1 MLFLNLFPVY
11 QNIWWVLPCKR
22 GGTVLYIR
30 IFGGCC
36 LVREWATVLYIR
48 IFGGHCLVTERATV
62 LYIRIFGGCCLV
74 TEEATVLYIRI
85 CGDTGFK
92 LFMFM
97 LWHELLPLDL
107 DNGFREIYK
116 YYLCIVYF
124 LMNMYFGWHT
134 KFCLLN
140 NRKYFTLVLLVP
152 KL

>member
-48 IFGGHCLVTERATV
+48 IFG
-62 LYIRIFGGCCLV
+62 
-74 TEEATVLYIRI
+74 
-85 CGDTGFK
+85 DTDFK

-140 NRKYFTLVLLVP
+140 NRKYFTLWFYWSQNFRLFVFPIFRFWAYLMKVIP
-152 KL
+152 ETCRAH